1 MIQTWVLHYLQ
12 IIGEACRGLSAAFRE
27 RYADGPWAEIIAMR
41 NILVHHYFGVDRDAV
56 WAVVEKN
63 LPELKPSVEAILG
76 ELGSR
81 A

>member
-1 MIQTWVLHYLQ
+1 
-12 IIGEACRGLSAAFRE
+12 
-27 RYADGPWAEIIAMR
+27 MR